1 MNFAAF
7 QLELGLVALAL
18 VLLVLDV
25 LHKKT
30 LNISKGYAIGTI
42 GLGILLILSFLIKNP
57 VIVPD
62 SMVQLD
68 GMALGFK
75 RMFLALGL
83 GFFIINQNWIERR
96 NDSFITYQILF
107 LLALVGMMMACSI
120 NNLALL
126 FLTMEMVAVP
136 FYVLVGYLNDKDSSL
151 ESGVKYLIMAALASA
166 VMVMGIAFVY
176 GVSGTLYL
184 DKLAQFTPPAEMK
197 TAYWLGV
204 MLIVAGLGFKISAF
218 PFHYWA
224 PDVYQ
229 GAAAPVTGLLASAS
243 KAVGFVLLTRF
254 AVAAMPLGTAQVT
267 LLWVVISAASILYGN
282 LCAIPQQNVKR
293 LIAFSGIANAGYM
306 MMAFAVGDAMAFSAM
321 FYYLIAYTF
330 TIMGAFLAITLVESE
345 VGSSDLDALAALP
358 ERSPFAAFLLS
369 AAMVSLAGIPP
380 MAGFIG
386 KFLLLKSVFI
396 QGVAGSGA
404 LIALACIALF
414 GVIVSIYY
422 YFGVIRAIYWPRE
435 YAQKHH
441 AQGER
446 IAFPRILWVVGTLS
460 LAMMVL
466 PGVYPALFLKAT
478 QWMAGALTFV
488 TH

>member
-126 FLTMEMVAVP
+126 FLTMEMVAGP

-151 ESGVKYLIMAALASA
+151 ESGVKYLIMAALLS
-166 VMVMGIAFVY
+166 GHGHGYRLCY

-321 FYYLIAYTF
+321 FYYLIAYAF

-478 QWMAGALTFV
+478 QWMSGALTFV

>member
-18 VLLVLDV
+18 LLLVLDV

-30 LNISKGYAIGTI
+30 LDVSKGYVIGTT

-57 VIVPD
+57 VVVPD

-68 GMALGFK
+68 SMALGFK

-96 NDSFITYQILF
+96 NDTFITYQILF

-136 FYVLVGYLNDKDSSL
+136 FYVLVGYLKEKESSL
-151 ESGVKYLIMAALASA
+151 ESGVKYLVMASLASA

-197 TAYWLGV
+197 SAYWLGV

-229 GAAAPVTGLLASAS
+229 GAAAPVTGFLASAS

-254 AVAAMPLGTAQVT
+254 AVAAMPLGTAHVT
-267 LLWVVISAASILYGN
+267 LLWVIISAASILYGN

-293 LIAFSGIANAGYM
+293 LI
-306 MMAFAVGDAMAFSAM
+306 
-321 FYYLIAYTF
+321 
-330 TIMGAFLAITLVESE
+330 
-345 VGSSDLDALAALP
+345 
-358 ERSPFAAFLLS
+358 
-369 AAMVSLAGIPP
+369 
-380 MAGFIG
+380 
-386 KFLLLKSVFI
+386 
-396 QGVAGSGA
+396 
-404 LIALACIALF
+404 
-414 GVIVSIYY
+414 
-422 YFGVIRAIYWPRE
+422 
-435 YAQKHH
+435 
-441 AQGER
+441 
-446 IAFPRILWVVGTLS
+446 
-460 LAMMVL
+460 
-466 PGVYPALFLKAT
+466 
-478 QWMAGALTFV
+478 
-488 TH
+488 

>member
-18 VLLVLDV
+18 VLLVLDT

-30 LNISKGYAIGTI
+30 LNICKGYAIGTI
-42 GLGILLILSFLIKNP
+42 GLGLLLILSFVIKKP
-57 VIVPD
+57 VVVPD

-96 NDSFITYQILF
+96 GDTFITYQVLF

-184 DKLAQFTPPAEMK
+184 DKLAQFTPPDEMK
-197 TAYWLGV
+197 AAYWLGI
-204 MLIVAGLGFKISAF
+204 MLIIAGLGFKISAF

-243 KAVGFVLLTRF
+243 KAVGFVLLVRF
-254 AVAAMPLGTAQVT
+254 AISAMPLGTAQVT
-267 LLWVVISAASILYGN
+267 LFWVVISAASILYGN

-306 MMAFAVGDAMAFSAM
+306 MMAFAVGDATALSAM

-330 TIMGAFLAITLVESE
+330 TIMGAFMAITLVETE
-345 VGSSDLDALAALP
+345 VGSSDLDALACLP
-358 ERSPFAAFLLS
+358 ARAPFAAFLLA

-380 MAGFIG
+380 LAGFIG
-386 KFLLLKSVFI
+386 KFLLLKSVFV
-396 QGVAGSGA
+396 QGVASSGA
-404 LIALACIALF
+404 LIVLGSIALF
-414 GVIVSIYY
+414 GVVVSIYY
-422 YFGVIRAIYWPRE
+422 YFGVVRAIYWPRE
-435 YAQKHH
+435 YAQKHYS
-441 AQGER
+441 QGER
-446 IAFPRILWVVGTLS
+446 IALPKILWVVGLIS
-460 LAMMVL
+460 LVMMVL
-466 PGVYPALFLKAT
+466 PGIYPALLLKAT
-478 QWMAGALTFV
+478 QWMAGGLTFL
-488 TH
+488 TP

>member
-1 MNFAAF
+1 
-7 QLELGLVALAL
+7 
-18 VLLVLDV
+18 
-25 LHKKT
+25 
-30 LNISKGYAIGTI
+30 
-42 GLGILLILSFLIKNP
+42 
-57 VIVPD
+57 
-62 SMVQLD
+62 
-68 GMALGFK
+68 
-75 RMFLALGL
+75 
-83 GFFIINQNWIERR
+83 
-96 NDSFITYQILF
+96 
-107 LLALVGMMMACSI
+107 
-120 NNLALL
+120 
-126 FLTMEMVAVP
+126 
-136 FYVLVGYLNDKDSSL
+136 
-151 ESGVKYLIMAALASA
+151 
-166 VMVMGIAFVY
+166 
-176 GVSGTLYL
+176 
-184 DKLAQFTPPAEMK
+184 
-197 TAYWLGV
+197 
-204 MLIVAGLGFKISAF
+204 
-218 PFHYWA
+218 
-224 PDVYQ
+224 
-229 GAAAPVTGLLASAS
+229 
-243 KAVGFVLLTRF
+243 
-254 AVAAMPLGTAQVT
+254 
-267 LLWVVISAASILYGN
+267 
-282 LCAIPQQNVKR
+282 
-293 LIAFSGIANAGYM
+293 M